1 MLSLWFWQLIY
12 SMNIALALS
21 LVVVTIFYIHQS
33 ELLQTRR
40 NYTIVL
46 FFISLFGYYLTNHL
60 YIFYF
65 LSFEET
71 NPFLDVFTATTPM
84 VFTVFSTI
92 SLVFFFILDSEF
104 YSKAILV
111 ASILLSL
118 SIILIIGIGITGYG
132 INRFST
138 TNEIF
143 PVWVIDFS
151 VNLIILISAL
161 VFFLLSLS
169 CFLRPLREKIFSS
182 ESLIIGYHH
191 HHWILGVGIILLL
204 FGELMQF
211 VDSEMTIF
219 DPQLISIGIFGGLLT
234 LSALIIFITS
244 VYSTRRRIKDKAL
257 LVIEEQLAT
266 RDYFISVVSH
276 ELRTPITV
284 IKGYVDTMSRYDVSS
299 EEKEKIMG
307 AMRRN
312 VNRIELLIDNV
323 FDISKHHQHMF
334 SISKQEYNLAN
345 IIKETVEDMRE
356 ISEKNHLELS
366 FIKLPEIAQ
375 PDAFVYHFDADRISQ
390 VIRNLIHN
398 SIKFTHQGG
407 VSVILERNPDNFH
420 LSVNDSGIGI
430 DPKKLSFIFDAYAT
444 IDTRSINPKMGL
456 GLGLFISKRIIEAHG
471 GKIWAES
478 QKKNK
483 GTQVHIELPIN

>member
-1 MLSLWFWQLIY
+1 
-12 SMNIALALS
+12 MNIALALS

-46 FFISLFGYYLTNHL
+46 FFISVFGYYLTNHL

-71 NPFLDVFTATTPM
+71 DPFIDFFTATTPM
-84 VFTVFSTI
+84 IFIVFTTI
-92 SLVFFFILDSEF
+92 SLVFFIVLDSEF
-104 YSKAILV
+104 YSKKILL
-111 ASILLSL
+111 ASVLLSL
-118 SIILIIGIGITGYG
+118 SIILIIGIGITGYA

-138 TNEIF
+138 TKDLF
-143 PVWVIDFS
+143 PGWVIDFS
-151 VNLIILISAL
+151 VNLTILISFL
-161 VFFLLSLS
+161 VFCLFSLS
-169 CFLRPLREKIFSS
+169 CFLRPLYEKIFSS

-191 HHWILGVGIILLL
+191 HYWILGVGIILLSL
-204 FGELMQF
+204 GELMQF
-211 VDSEMTIF
+211 VDSEMAIF
-219 DPQLISIGIFGGLLT
+219 TPQLISIGIIGGLLT
-234 LSALIIFITS
+234 LSALIILIIS

-266 RDYFISVVSH
+266 RDFFISVVSH

-284 IKGYVDTMSRYDVSS
+284 IKGYVDTMSHYDVSS
-299 EEKEKIMG
+299 EREKIMG

-312 VNRIELLIDNV
+312 VSRLELLIDNV

-334 SISKQEYNLAN
+334 SISRQKYNLAN
-345 IIKETVEDMRE
+345 IIEDTVEDMRE
-356 ISEKNHLELS
+356 ISEKNYLELS
-366 FIKLPEIAQ
+366 FTKLPEIAQ
-375 PDAFVYHFDADRISQ
+375 SDTFVCHFDADRISQ

-398 SIKFTHQGG
+398 SIKFTPQGG

-420 LSVNDSGIGI
+420 ISVNDTGIGI
-430 DPKKLSFIFDAYAT
+430 NAKKFNSIFDAYTT